1 MRRIG
6 MTLLSLWLLA
16 ALSPFSHADS
26 SASVG
31 ISAIVP
37 VVCAVTEQSR
47 QVRRGDDDDDD
58 GLIITVVLSDNC
70 NAVHRLRVLYLPAN
84 LLRDEDRLRVTL
96 NNVLPNISIPGERS
110 FTDLPPGVALRT
122 LRIRYTTESDRRRR
136 AFVSGLGFG
145 VSAP

>member
-1 MRRIG
+1 

-47 QVRRGDDDDDD
+47 QVRRGDDDDDDDDD